1 MPMRKQAG
9 NSLTAVLVMIFLD
22 DSKSRGNENKNKQ
35 TMKSFCMAKEI
46 NRMKRKPTEL
56 EKVFANDISN
66 RRLISKMIQRT
77 HATQQ

>member
-1 MPMRKQAG
+1 
-9 NSLTAVLVMIFLD
+9 
-22 DSKSRGNENKNKQ
+22 
-35 TMKSFCMAKEI
+35 MKSFCMAKEI